1 MDQETAMLRPQT
13 GQSDASNL
21 ATATDIELGARSH
34 VFRFIRSEYFKTS
47 VPLLRCRV
55 LYRITGVN

>member
-21 ATATDIELGARSH
+21 STVTDIELGARSH
-34 VFRFIRSEYFKTS
+34 VFSFIRSAYFKTT
-47 VPLLRCRV
+47 VPLLRCWV
-55 LYRITGVN
+55 LYRISGVN

>member
-21 ATATDIELGARSH
+21 STATDTELGARSH
-34 VFRFIRSEYFKTS
+34 VFRAIRSGYFKTS
-47 VPLLRCRV
+47 VPLPRCWV
-55 LYRITGVN
+55 LYRISGVN

>member
-21 ATATDIELGARSH
+21 STATDTELGARVATSSGLSA
-34 VFRFIRSEYFKTS
+34 VGISKLRFLCRGVGFCIEFR
-47 VPLLRCRV
+47 
-55 LYRITGVN
+55 G